1 MSLLG
6 WRTVAVVQSFV
17 VFGFAIWTLREL
29 AHNAFLRA
37 YLEQAGWAIYV
48 TVGIVVVST
57 FSGSCVV
64 AAVFPWQ
71 RITFTLRQH
80 GVRLYAES
88 VEVRLTDKGQVFVP
102 HDDDGTEAHAE
113 PGHVAGHVALA
124 TSGQGALINNAAA
137 PGGRSSEGLAAPS
150 GTKGGTVD
158 GSLSTVSPESITI
171 PNESP
176 LRAYVLKQEG
186 NYRVVEP
193 GPGEPAMQR
202 LRGVV
207 PRRKNTDD
215 KRTNNS
221 S

>member
-1 MSLLG
+1 MSLFG
-6 WRTVAVVQSFV
+6 WRAVAVVQSFV

-48 TVGIVVVST
+48 TVGIVVVSA

-71 RITFTLRQH
+71 RITFALRQQ
-80 GVRLYAES
+80 GVRLYAEKG
-88 VEVRLTDKGQVFVP
+88 EVRLTDKGQVFVP
-102 HDDDGTEAHAE
+102 HDDDGKEAHAE
-113 PGHVAGHVALA
+113 PGHVALA
-124 TSGQGALINNAAA
+124 TSGQGALIKVAAA
-137 PGGRSSEGLAAPS
+137 PGVRSSEGLAALS
-150 GTKGGTVD
+150 ATKGGTVS
-158 GSLSTVSPESITI
+158 GSLSTVSPESIII

-193 GPGEPAMQR
+193 GPGEPILHG

-207 PRRKNTDD
+207 TRKKDTDD
-215 KRTNNS
+215 KRTNDS
-221 S
+221 YSDV